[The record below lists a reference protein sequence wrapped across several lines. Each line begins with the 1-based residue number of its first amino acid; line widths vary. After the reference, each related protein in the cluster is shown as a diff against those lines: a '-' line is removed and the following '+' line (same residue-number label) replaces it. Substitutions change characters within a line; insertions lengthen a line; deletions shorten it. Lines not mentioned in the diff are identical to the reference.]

1 MRLEQRV
8 TTGVDALLRDREQRT
23 HVGVQLVL
31 RAVIGVQRDG
41 DVVLCRDHVC
51 ELGERNSAGDH
62 VLDAQTGTE
71 LGAARR
77 ELDDAVTA
85 GVREALD
92 AALMD
97 SEPTQL
103 MAGKA
108 KECSLARPS
117 ISA

>member
-1 MRLEQRV
+1 
-8 TTGVDALLRDREQRT
+8 
-23 HVGVQLVL
+23 
-31 RAVIGVQRDG
+31 
-41 DVVLCRDHVC
+41 VC

-92 AALMD
+92 GCVDGFGADTVDGGEGKGMLLGPTKHLGID
-97 SEPTQL
+97 LGSCDRHGGSPPYTCRSE
-103 MAGKA
+103 
-108 KECSLARPS
+108 R
-117 ISA
+117 SAM